1 MLRNVALAAL
11 SLSLLAAPLLAG
23 PVAAKPDS
31 GKSDSGKSDRS
42 PLLRRA
48 MATSLRTVPA
58 SHAVALASC
67 SGRPAS
73 GGHGVRC
80 RQHHHAAAFGGWTQ
94 GLPPA
99 LGVQAQD
106 CPSGTMATLA
116 QGHEDVV
123 RCIPM

>member
-11 SLSLLAAPLLAG
+11 ALSLLTATLLAG
-23 PVAAKPDS
+23 PVAAK
-31 GKSDSGKSDRS
+31 SDRS
-42 PLLRRA
+42 QLLRPA
-48 MATSLRTVPA
+48 MVTSLRTVPA
-58 SHAVALASC
+58 SHAFALASC
-67 SGRPAS
+67 GGRAAA
-73 GGHGVRC
+73 GAARGARC
-80 RQHHHAAAFGGWTQ
+80 RQHPQAAAFGGWAQ